1 MSEPEP
7 NPANYCYRH
16 PDRQSFVL
24 CQRCG
29 RTICPECQ
37 TQAAVGVHCP
47 ECTREARM
55 SAPRRRPAMVSA
67 ARIALNSGAPVAT
80 YSIIALCAIVFVV
93 QYLTGGPQ
101 SGEATQTLIYYPPLT
116 QFEPWRMITALFI
129 HASFLHIGLNMFS
142 LYIFGPILERMLG
155 RTRFIALYLL
165 SGFGGSV
172 AVLLIAPQIAVLGAS
187 GALFGL
193 FTAFFVIQRGLGGN
207 GNSLLVLIA
216 INLVIGFIPGLDI
229 AWQAHV
235 GGLVVGALLALV
247 FMKTR
252 RIDQRTTQILLLAG
266 ATAVLLALTVVGVD
280 LMHYRLF

>member
-1 MSEPEP
+1 VSQAEP
-7 NPANYCYRH
+7 NPANFCYRH

-47 ECTREARM
+47 ECTREAQA
-55 SAPRRRPAMVSA
+55 SAPRRKPAMVSA
-67 ARIALNSGAPVAT
+67 ARIAMNNGAPVVT
-80 YSIIALCAIVFVV
+80 YSIIALCAVIFVI

-101 SGEATQTLIYYPPLT
+101 AGATTQALIYYPPLT
-116 QFEPWRMITALFI
+116 VLEPWRMVTSIFI
-129 HASFLHIGLNMFS
+129 HASFIHIGLNMFS

-155 RTRFIALYLL
+155 RGRFIALFLL

-172 AVLLIAPQIAVLGAS
+172 AVLLIDPGIAVLGAS

-193 FTAFFVIQRGLGGN
+193 FSAFFVIQRGLGGN
-207 GNSLLVLIA
+207 ANSLLVLIA
-216 INLVIGFIPGLDI
+216 LNLVIGFIPGFNI

-235 GGLVVGALLALV
+235 GGLVVGALAALV
-247 FMKTR
+247 FMRTR
-252 RIDQRTTQILLLAG
+252 ARTQRTQQILLLAAIAVG
-266 ATAVLLALTVVGVD
+266 LIAATAARIYFALA
-280 LMHYRLF
+280 